1 MISRLQ
7 SWHRSLSIS
16 ARTAWSLAIGFTLV
30 ILAITWFVF
39 NAERSGAIAESQ
51 AKLARHNAKIVDELG
66 ERFDRIGRAQAR
78 AAQLFQIER
87 AALTPA
93 QARREFN
100 LLFPLQPDGT
110 HRSTDILFDG
120 GRTAIGY
127 VEGMAA
133 FIPAG
138 ISRNDAA
145 VIDLIAATRALNALR
160 EGIQFDLESLYF
172 FTPADG
178 MVIFA
183 PKRMDRLQFYRKEA
197 PADFSFQKLQIARLS
212 GRAVNPGRQMKCAG
226 LQSLISLQNHDVW
239 TTGCSTPIDRDG
251 KHIGSFGTSM
261 PLDQIVPAGYFARAS
276 DDDVILV
283 SREGRLIYHH
293 DYTLQN
299 NRGTEKY
306 LDLTKTTQ
314 PKLFALWELVR
325 KHGATGFDGKSD
337 KLDAYV
343 SLHAVPGSDWYALTV
358 KPESLIVAAAWH
370 PIPRIAAMAFIALVG
385 YVTAITLALR
395 GLVGRPLRQLT
406 RDAQR
411 ITRELA
417 NDAIVALP
425 ESDTGGNEIAQ
436 LVNRFETMA
445 GAIRHSHAS
454 LEERVAERTG
464 ALNAANEKL
473 LILSEIDPLT
483 GIANRRKIMAELDTR
498 VARMQ
503 AGSAMALLVIDVDNF
518 KSINDQYGH
527 VAGDDAL
534 RALAERIQS
543 LLRAGDA
550 LGRIGGEEFMV
561 VLDRARPVIADAIAE
576 RIRAAIATQIVQVHG
591 DVALT
596 ISVSMGV
603 ANWYPGETTT
613 NLYARADAALYRAK
627 AAGRNCAISSRQ
639 DNSLGRNAA

>member
-306 LDLTKTTQ
+306 LDLTQTTQ

-417 NDAIVALP
+417 NDAMIDL
-425 ESDTGGNEIAQ
+425 SKSLTGGNEVTQ
-436 LVNRFETMA
+436 LVDRFETMA
-445 GAIRHSHAS
+445 SAIRQSHAS
-454 LEERVAERTG
+454 LEERVAKRTS
-464 ALNAANEKL
+464 ALNIANEKL
-473 LILSEIDPLT
+473 RFLSEIDPLT
-483 GIANRRKIMAELDTR
+483 GIANRRKIMADLDSRLEQIGQT
-498 VARMQ
+498 
-503 AGSAMALLVIDVDNF
+503 STLALLVLDIDHF
-518 KSINDQYGH
+518 KAINDRHGH
-527 VAGDDAL
+527 LAGDDAL
-534 RALAERIQS
+534 REITQIMQE
-543 LLRAGDA
+543 LLRQGDRI
-550 LGRIGGEEFMV
+550 GRIGGEEFMIIV
-561 VLDRARPVIADAIAE
+561 DQTRPVIADAIAE
-576 RIRAAIATQIVQVHG
+576 RIRAGIAHKCIKVCG
-591 DVALT
+591 NDDLALT
-596 ISVSMGV
+596 VSIGI
-603 ANWYPGETTT
+603 ANWKPGDTSTS
-613 NLYARADAALYRAK
+613 LYARADQALYQAK
-627 AAGRNCAISSRQ
+627 ATGRNCVISCV
-639 DNSLGRNAA
+639 NPPGLGRNAA